1 MPAKTKSEL
10 ETKIEQYIEDI
21 ANATDE
27 RAASAEFQK
36 FLDFSHK
43 FHKYSFSNIMLIYLQ
58 DPNATQVAGEGKW
71 NKKFHRKVIDKKKA
85 ISIWCANKFFKTADG
100 KLSQYTLD
108 QQNRDNEYVTKV
120 EAGIEQIDNTKMN
133 AIKTRRNIVHVKF
146 DPCVVYDVANTE
158 GEPIQ
163 DKPEWEGEYDDR
175 ADAKALFTIAKK
187 SLEKMGMRVTQDPAT
202 AGEAGWSRKG
212 QINVSQNATGSGAAS
227 TIFHEWAHDLLHQS
241 GGKFYNKALDY
252 FQKKGDLNFAMIKQI
267 KEIQAETVSAV
278 LCKHYGLSVEHHPT
292 YMALWQAQGKLSSK
306 QLIKENITTITDV
319 SNFIIG
325 QIDVYKDEF
334 EAARTS
340 MQQQMQPEQ

>member
-1 MPAKTKSEL
+1 
-10 ETKIEQYIEDI
+10 
-21 ANATDE
+21 
-27 RAASAEFQK
+27 
-36 FLDFSHK
+36 
-43 FHKYSFSNIMLIYLQ
+43 
-58 DPNATQVAGEGKW
+58 
-71 NKKFHRKVIDKKKA
+71 
-85 ISIWCANKFFKTADG
+85 
-100 KLSQYTLD
+100 
-108 QQNRDNEYVTKV
+108 
-120 EAGIEQIDNTKMN
+120 
-133 AIKTRRNIVHVKF
+133 
-146 DPCVVYDVANTE
+146 
-158 GEPIQ
+158 
-163 DKPEWEGEYDDR
+163 
-175 ADAKALFTIAKK
+175 
-187 SLEKMGMRVTQDPAT
+187 MGMRVTQDPAT